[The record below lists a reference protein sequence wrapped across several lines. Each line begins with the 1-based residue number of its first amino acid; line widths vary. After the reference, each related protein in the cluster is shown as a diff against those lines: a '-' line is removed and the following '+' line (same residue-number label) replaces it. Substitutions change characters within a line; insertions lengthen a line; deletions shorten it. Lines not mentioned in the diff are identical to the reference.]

1 MAQLDLLNHFWLT
14 LLLLLPVILISRAVV
29 AGTKYSPIL
38 IIVIFGLSLGLI
50 LEVTG
55 IATQG
60 LPEFPVI
67 GLSSG
72 VTVTALIVTFFV
84 GGQKLRNTFY
94 KPKLAK
100 KDDVVLTETAVIIG
114 KNAKH
119 IEHIVRTYLI

>member
-1 MAQLDLLNHFWLT
+1 MAQLDLLNHFWIT

-55 IATQG
+55 IATPG

-72 VTVTALIVTFFV
+72 VTVTALVVTFFV

-94 KPKLAK
+94 KPKLPK
-100 KDDVVLTETAVIIG
+100 KDDVVLNEDEIG
-114 KNAKH
+114 RAH
-119 IEHIVRTYLI
+119 V